1 MTLSLRLT
9 RILTVSVVA
18 LTATLAFATNRPDN
32 PNLKKSP
39 DTKLTATLDRGD
51 AEAASARTRSLA
63 SAGAT
68 VDSRGALV
76 VQTWRDWQNN
86 SSIGRTVDFNPPAS
100 LLPGVQFSFMSKLS
114 SATSDRTHWGWVS
127 YEAVTLG
134 GSFVP
139 AGGLDVQCG
148 SSLVPLPPGSCSN
161 MAGSYPKIVV
171 DQSGTAYLGGQEY
184 PDLGLDPNLSQL
196 RVTRDAGPIVGDFGG
211 ILDGSVMA
219 ESVRDAGGI
228 EGAETFWPVIDIS
241 EIGGV
246 TTIYLAAYE
255 NAYGNDGAMK
265 VFRKV
270 GWSEANPDNSWELVF
285 VDTSFFPTQDISC
298 DRTSSKVAVAWTKFT
313 PQGRLAGDTSQNDV
327 WYAESTTGASGTWSR
342 TNVTNYTGA
351 DYRAWLEVATL
362 YDSQGRLHI
371 VWNGSQTDGLEF
383 GSRRCRIF
391 HWSQWMPTEIR
402 TVYAAEWDPTTTDCT
417 GGSNVMN
424 VGKFSIAECDGRLF
438 VVFSSFND
446 PATGSVDDCCASAP
460 ASSGANGEIFVSVS
474 SQLNGIAWDYPR
486 NISSSYSPG
495 CDTGDC
501 ADDRL
506 LGVSRYS
513 MDDALYFSPQ
523 WANAFTYAMDGGT
536 PGSKFIQVWYMTD
549 RYPGGGI
556 LGTPEG
562 PLTLNDLRWVRL
574 ACNPAPNCMLSVSPG
589 QIGEPTYT
597 GTGDQLDTTLFL
609 LNQCTQTL
617 AGLSAHVIEYDGP
630 SGWLATSNVPSSL
643 GAGDTQSVT
652 LRLNNNGVIT
662 MQGIYHGAVIFTFG
676 SPVDS
681 TTVPVTLM
689 VADSIID
696 YWPDSVTTQCGI
708 DLVIYRGM
716 NMGYGFMGGANLDFP
731 PVTVSGPECDTGL
744 NSRGDATIYLG
755 DGSPVI
761 IRKTGTSSYAASWA
775 IFGNGFSDP
784 SSFKWVSGS
793 TAPYGSFTGPGFDG
807 YNSGTY
813 CTSDS
818 LVKVEKTYFAP
829 TGTSNADSCNF
840 IIQRMRIF
848 PYNIGQS
855 VSNLAIGEAFDWD
868 IPSDSGTSNDVGG
881 TDASRRLVYMRGF
894 NSADA
899 VADCYNNS
907 LRYGGASLIKM
918 HMKNCVSDNILFAG
932 YNAPNDSFV
941 YPAGGFVPE
950 QQWNLMKSPGY
961 WNEPRVT
968 DLHSML
974 VYKNVTSTGW
984 TLPANDTLTIW
995 TAMAVTRPSGGTTAQ
1010 ALDSLR
1016 KTVDKASAWSRNV
1029 QTDCLSCCVGQVGDL
1044 NLDGKRDLSD
1054 FSLLLCWILLPHD
1067 QCPIPCLVAANLSG
1081 TPGVIDLSDVSLF
1094 IAYLVNNP
1102 RPTLPNCPQ

>member
-1 MTLSLRLT
+1 MTLSLRLA
-9 RILTVSVVA
+9 RILTISVVA
-18 LTATLAFATNRPDN
+18 LTAISVFATNRPDN
-32 PNLKKSP
+32 PDLKKTS
-39 DTKLTATLDRGD
+39 DTKLTAVLDRG
-51 AEAASARTRSLA
+51 EASGNATRTRSLA
-63 SAGAT
+63 SAGVA

-76 VQTWRDWQNN
+76 AQTWRDWQSN

-100 LLPGVQFSFMSKLS
+100 TFPGVQFSFMSKLS
-114 SATSDRTHWGWVS
+114 AVTADRTHWGWAS
-127 YEAVTLG
+127 YEAVTPG

-139 AGGLDVQCG
+139 PGGLDVQCG
-148 SSLVPLPPGSCSN
+148 SQIVPLPPGSCSN
-161 MAGSYPKIVV
+161 MAGSYPRLAV
-171 DQSGTAYLGGQEY
+171 DQSGTAFLAGAEY
-184 PDLGLDPNLSQL
+184 PDLGLDPNFTQL

-219 ESVRDAGGI
+219 ESVRDAGNI
-228 EGAETFWPVIDIS
+228 EGAETFWPSMDIS

-255 NAYGNDGAMK
+255 NVSGIDGAMK

-298 DRTSSKVAVAWTKFT
+298 DRTSSKVAVAWTKMT
-313 PQGRLAGDTSQNDV
+313 EQGRLAENVFDSDV
-327 WYAESTTGASGTWSR
+327 WFAESTTGASGTWTR

-351 DYRAWLEVATL
+351 GYRAWLEVSTL
-362 YDSQGRLHI
+362 YDSQSRLHI
-371 VWNGSQTDGLEF
+371 VWNGSQTDGIEF
-383 GSRRCRIF
+383 GGRKCRLF

-446 PATGSVDDCCASAP
+446 PATGNVDDCCTSAP
-460 ASSGANGEIFVSVS
+460 TSRGANGEIFVSVS

-495 CDTGDC
+495 CDTGNC

-506 LGVSRYS
+506 VGVSRYG
-513 MDDALYFSPQ
+513 MDEALYSDNE
-523 WANAFTYAMDGGT
+523 WSNAVTYAMDGGV
-536 PGSKFIQVWYMTD
+536 PGNKFIQIWYMTD
-549 RYPGGGI
+549 RYPGGGV
-556 LGTPEG
+556 LSTPEG
-562 PLTLNDLRWVRL
+562 PLTLNDMRWIRL
-574 ACNPAPNCMLSVSPG
+574 ACNPAPNCVLSVSPG

-597 GTGDQLDTTLFL
+597 STGNQLDTTLFL

-617 AGLSAHVIEYDGP
+617 AGLSVQVIEYDGP
-630 SGWLATSNVPSSL
+630 SDWLAISDVPSSL

-652 LRLNNNGVIT
+652 LSLNNSGVIT
-662 MQGIYHGAVIFTFG
+662 TQGVYHGAVIFTYG
-676 SPVDS
+676 TPVDS
-681 TTVPVTLM
+681 TILPVTLM

-716 NMGYGFMGGANLDFP
+716 NMGNGYQGGANLDFP
-731 PVTVSGPECDTGL
+731 SVTAGGPECDTGL

-784 SSFKWVSGS
+784 NSFRWVSGS

-818 LVKVEKTYFAP
+818 LVKIEKTYFAP
-829 TGTSNADSCNF
+829 TGASNADSCTF

-868 IPSDSGTSNDVGG
+868 IPTDSGTSSNVGG
-881 TDASRRLVYMRGF
+881 TDVSRRLVYMRGF

-918 HMKNCVSDNILFAG
+918 HMKNCASDNNLFAG
-932 YNAPNDSFV
+932 YNAPNDTFV

-950 QQWNLMKSPGY
+950 QQWNKMQSPGY
-961 WNEPRVT
+961 SNETRIT

-974 VYKNVTSTGW
+974 VYKNQISTGW

-995 TAMAVTRPSGGTTAQ
+995 TAVAVTRPSGGTNVQ

-1016 KTVDKASAWSRNV
+1016 QTIEKAAAWLRQV
-1029 QTDCLSCCVGQVGDL
+1029 QSSCLSCCVGTTGDINGDGKVDLGDL
-1044 NLDGKRDLSD
+1044 SAMIYGLI
-1054 FSLLLCWILLPHD
+1054 FPPM
-1067 QCPIPCLVAANLSG
+1067 QTYCLAEANVNG
-1081 TPGVIDLSDVSLF
+1081 IGVIDLSDLSLLISYLTVS
-1094 IAYLVNNP
+1094 P
-1102 RPTLPNCPQ
+1102 RPTLPPCPL